1 MDYLDPK
8 KEFQHRIMLMVGYIC
23 VAVAVSLAAIVL
35 LYRAYGFDIN
45 RKGAIIQNGLTF
57 FSSQPSPADI
67 YVDGKLMKVKTNT
80 RLPLPEGIYN
90 IKLTREG
97 YIPWERKIQLEG
109 GKVQHYDYPFLVP
122 TKLTSQKIA
131 SYASTPG
138 LATQSLDKRWLLV
151 NRPGT
156 LLEFDLFD
164 LKDKTVKPAT
174 ELILP
179 ETLVADSNP
188 ASKWEALEWA
198 DNNRHVLLRHLYGN
212 NQFEYILVDRTRP
225 EESINLTRQLD
236 ITAPQL
242 TLKNRKHDQYFMF
255 DPVSGALTSQTLSD
269 PAAPLLSRVLAYK
282 TYGNNTVLYVTD
294 NNAPTGKVQVRL
306 LFGNTTYTLRTLP
319 ANDSYLVDLTTYS
332 GALYTAVSAASTDRV
347 YIYKDP
353 VGQLRKN
360 PKQALTPQQ
369 VLHIE
374 KPNFMSFSSSAQF
387 VMAENA
393 QNFALYDFENKTGY
407 RYATSEPIDGPQVA
421 AAWMDGHRLS
431 YVSGGKHT
439 IFDYDNLNRRTL
451 SPSLPGFKPAF
462 ASSYEY
468 VYTLTA
474 GANGQVDI
482 LQTSLLA
489 PRDQ

>member
-35 LYRAYGFDIN
+35 LYRAYGFDVN
-45 RKGAIIQNGLTF
+45 RQGVIIQNGLTF
-57 FSSQPSPADI
+57 FSSQPNPADI
-67 YVDGKLMKVKTNT
+67 YVDGKLAKVKTNT
-80 RLPLPEGIYN
+80 RLPLPEGIYQ
-90 IKLTREG
+90 IKLTRDG

-109 GKVQHYDYPFLVP
+109 GKVQHYDYPFLIP
-122 TKLTSQKIA
+122 TKLTSERVA
-131 SYASTPG
+131 SYTTAPG

-156 LLEFDLFD
+156 LLDFDVYD
-164 LKDKTVKPAT
+164 LKDKTLKPAVAVS
-174 ELILP
+174 LP
-179 ETLVADSNP
+179 ASLVTDSDP

-198 DNNRHVLLRHLYGN
+198 DNNRHVLLKHLYGN
-212 NQFEYILVDRTRP
+212 NQFEYILLDRTKP
-225 EESINLTRQLD
+225 DESINLTAQFAV
-236 ITAPQL
+236 TAPQV

-255 DPVSGALTSQTLSD
+255 DPGTGVLTTRSLSD
-269 PAAPLLSRVLAYK
+269 PATPVLSRVLAYK
-282 TYGNNTVLYVTD
+282 TYGENTILYVTD
-294 NNAPTGKVQVRL
+294 NGAPTGKVLVRL
-306 LFGNTTYTLRTLP
+306 LFGNTTYTLRSLP
-319 ANDSYLVDLTTYS
+319 AGNIYLADLTTYS
-332 GALYTAVSAASTDRV
+332 GALYAAVSAAGTDRV

-360 PKQALTPQQ
+360 PKQALVPQQ

-374 KPNFMSFSSSAQF
+374 KPNYMSFSSSAQF

-393 QNFALYDFENKTGY
+393 KNFALYDFENKTGY
-407 RYATSEPIDGPQVA
+407 RYAAKETIDPPQTT

-431 YVSGGKHT
+431 YISGGKHI
-439 IFDYDNLNRRTL
+439 IFDYDYLNRRTL
-451 SPSLPGFKPAF
+451 APSLPSFKPAF

-468 VYTLTA
+468 VYTFA
-474 GANGQVDI
+474 PAANGQVEL

-489 PRDQ
+489 PQDR